1 MSEEKTPIDGT
12 LPPAPIEQESEY
24 SLVDDVGNQSET
36 SYETDSS
43 DLTPSAAAEHA
54 RSAQD
59 ETEMSE
65 EDSRI
70 TPGQGT
76 KNKREIDS
84 SFEEQDIRRRRRD
97 SSDPFLSNSAPP
109 GSPWPG
115 DELSTNLSFNNLGL
129 PSLGPTPSLGTPIH
143 PHHHPVDPPSPVA
156 DLSEYP
162 IVSVCFSSPGETK
175 LFTNPMKVNS
185 LFKSW
190 EYNKFIAP
198 NAFKVVGAGKCCILE
213 MYSCPAVRENI
224 LSRHSIN
231 LGVIKVNVKKL
242 GNPGENVNVVR
253 MGPIDEELTLE
264 EIYRYI
270 RLDNS
275 SQIDSISW
283 IKNSGYL
290 KIKVI
295 GEAPKRI
302 FLDSISWRADVLPI
316 SILRCFQCLEYG
328 HGYLT
333 CEKPARCTN
342 CSEAHPYRTTTQNE
356 NGEQIVKNC
365 EADPHCF
372 QCGQSHQPT
381 SNICQKNIYTKN
393 LHKEE
398 LLKKTPL
405 AEINKKLR
413 TLRTADW
420 KQREGD
426 NGTRI
431 QEQPQQTTI
440 NQSISTSNKFAGLTE
455 TSIDSEDYAPID
467 PAVQSFM
474 NQNFRQN
481 SPFQTSTQQTKDQ
494 KQKAKQTTKSVRPN
508 NTNPAWTG
516 QRAEVQL
523 NTKKMTNQKL
533 PPPQPPSPPPTIQ
546 QEKPTTSQQQTS
558 PTRNQHR
565 AQQSSTENTEQQP
578 ITFLSLIWEAL
589 TMYLTGSSFKQILM
603 ELLPK
608 IQQYIGNLIK

>member
-1 MSEEKTPIDGT
+1 M
-12 LPPAPIEQESEY
+12 
-24 SLVDDVGNQSET
+24 
-36 SYETDSS
+36 
-43 DLTPSAAAEHA
+43 
-54 RSAQD
+54 
-59 ETEMSE
+59 
-65 EDSRI
+65 
-70 TPGQGT
+70 
-76 KNKREIDS
+76 
-84 SFEEQDIRRRRRD
+84 
-97 SSDPFLSNSAPP
+97 
-109 GSPWPG
+109 
-115 DELSTNLSFNNLGL
+115 
-129 PSLGPTPSLGTPIH
+129 
-143 PHHHPVDPPSPVA
+143 
-156 DLSEYP
+156 
-162 IVSVCFSSPGETK
+162 
-175 LFTNPMKVNS
+175 
-185 LFKSW
+185 
-190 EYNKFIAP
+190 
-198 NAFKVVGAGKCCILE
+198 
-213 MYSCPAVRENI
+213 
-224 LSRHSIN
+224 
-231 LGVIKVNVKKL
+231 
-242 GNPGENVNVVR
+242 
-253 MGPIDEELTLE
+253 
-264 EIYRYI
+264 
-270 RLDNS
+270 
-275 SQIDSISW
+275 
-283 IKNSGYL
+283 
-290 KIKVI
+290 
-295 GEAPKRI
+295 
-302 FLDSISWRADVLPI
+302 
-316 SILRCFQCLEYG
+316 
-328 HGYLT
+328 
-333 CEKPARCTN
+333 
-342 CSEAHPYRTTTQNE
+342 
-356 NGEQIVKNC
+356 
-365 EADPHCF
+365 
-372 QCGQSHQPT
+372 
-381 SNICQKNIYTKN
+381 
-393 LHKEE
+393 
-398 LLKKTPL
+398 KKTPL

-467 PAVQSFM
+467 PAVQNFM